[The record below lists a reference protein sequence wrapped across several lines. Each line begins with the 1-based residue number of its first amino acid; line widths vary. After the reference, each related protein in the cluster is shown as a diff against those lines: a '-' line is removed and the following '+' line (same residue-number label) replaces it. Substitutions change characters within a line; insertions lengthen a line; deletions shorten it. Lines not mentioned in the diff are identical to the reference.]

1 MTCPQVLRQVQRY
14 RDRES
19 PFSSP
24 VQSLRAMISVYL
36 PLLPLSKWNLYLASL
51 YSRLATHGLLLS
63 LEKGTNPTETLS
75 NVAGERDSPDE
86 DVELVS
92 SCKQG
97 RIDAFEALV
106 EKYQKKMLNV
116 ACRMIG
122 DYDEACEVVQDAFLS
137 AYRSIKKFRGESRFS
152 TWLYRI
158 VLNFSKNRMTQVR
171 TRGAREVYSIDS
183 ATGTDEGSR
192 RMDPPDPGPS
202 ALEEMEKKEV
212 DARVQGC
219 INGLDS
225 EHREV
230 LVLRDIQGFSY
241 EEIRDILKIPD
252 GTVKS
257 RLFRARDAL
266 KECLKKVLGEL

>member
-1 MTCPQVLRQVQRY
+1 MSNRVEERVQT
-14 RDRES
+14 
-19 PFSSP
+19 P
-24 VQSLRAMISVYL
+24 A
-36 PLLPLSKWNLYLASL
+36 
-51 YSRLATHGLLLS
+51 
-63 LEKGTNPTETLS
+63 
-75 NVAGERDSPDE
+75 DE
-86 DVELVS
+86 DSQLVFA
-92 SCKQG
+92 CRQG
-97 RIDAFEALV
+97 EIDAFEALV

-116 ACRMIG
+116 AYRMIG

-137 AYRSIKKFRGESRFS
+137 AYRSIKKFRGEAKFS

-158 VLNFSKNRMTQVR
+158 VLNLSKNRMTQIR
-171 TRGAREVYSIDS
+171 TRGVREVYSID
-183 ATGTDEGSR
+183 AAVETEEGSR
-192 RMDPPDPGPS
+192 RVEPPDEGPS
-202 ALEEMEKKEV
+202 PLEQMEKKEV

-225 EHREV
+225 EYREV

-266 KECLKKVLGEL
+266 KECLKKALGDP

>member
-1 MTCPQVLRQVQRY
+1 MSNRVEERVQT
-14 RDRES
+14 
-19 PFSSP
+19 P
-24 VQSLRAMISVYL
+24 A
-36 PLLPLSKWNLYLASL
+36 
-51 YSRLATHGLLLS
+51 
-63 LEKGTNPTETLS
+63 
-75 NVAGERDSPDE
+75 DE
-86 DVELVS
+86 DSQLVFA
-92 SCKQG
+92 CRQG
-97 RIDAFEALV
+97 EIDAFEALV

-116 ACRMIG
+116 AYRMIG

-137 AYRSIKKFRGESRFS
+137 AYRSIKKFRGEAKFS

-158 VLNFSKNRMTQVR
+158 LLNLSKNRMTQIR
-171 TRGAREVYSIDS
+171 TRGVREVYSID
-183 ATGTDEGSR
+183 AVVETEEGSR
-192 RMDPPDPGPS
+192 RVEPPDEGPS
-202 ALEEMEKKEV
+202 PLEQMEKKEV

-225 EHREV
+225 EYREV

-266 KECLKKVLGEL
+266 KECLKKALGDP